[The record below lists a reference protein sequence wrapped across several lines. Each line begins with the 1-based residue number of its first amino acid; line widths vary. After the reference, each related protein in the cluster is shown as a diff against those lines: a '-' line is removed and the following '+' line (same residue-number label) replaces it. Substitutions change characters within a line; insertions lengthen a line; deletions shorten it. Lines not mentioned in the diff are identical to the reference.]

1 MITFK
6 QFLSEIQTA
15 SSDGEQAAK
24 LVFENCK
31 PFLKESEF
39 HFTKPDINYG
49 VGALYRGMNDVKLHR
64 LTEVSG
70 TRLRSPKDSSKEMH
84 ELLDDY
90 FDYKFGYRYRS
101 RGVFCS
107 GKESI
112 AESYGQA
119 CLIFPIGNFKYAF
132 SKQIEDAYVDLDPKG
147 GWGAKRTIL
156 DSFKNDLYK
165 EFIANFEGGADLGP
179 HEINA
184 QYEKFLGEK
193 FGRYGS
199 EAKQE
204 WWHILSEWLDK
215 ESPYQDTGLRGML
228 HGMGIGQNEIMLQC
242 EKYYLVPIASSGFSN
257 EFAMHLIDL
266 MDNK

>member
-6 QFLSEIQTA
+6 QFLLEIKSA
-15 SSDGEQAAK
+15 SSNAEEAAK
-24 LVFENCK
+24 LVFKNCQ

-39 HFTKPDINYG
+39 HFVKPDINYG
-49 VGALYRGMNDVKLHR
+49 VGALYRGMNDVKMHR

-70 TRLRSPKDSSKEMH
+70 TRLRQPKDSSKMLH

-101 RGVFCS
+101 KGVFCS
-107 GKESI
+107 AKESI
-112 AESYGQA
+112 AESYGVA
-119 CLIFPIGNFKYAF
+119 CLVFPIGNFKYAF

-156 DSFKNDLYK
+156 DSFKQQLYA
-165 EFIANFEGGADLGP
+165 EFIKDFKGGADLGP
-179 HEINA
+179 HEMNA

-199 EAKQE
+199 EAKQA
-204 WWHILSEWLDK
+204 WWNLLSAWLDK

-228 HGMGIGQNEIMLQC
+228 HDMGIGQHEIMIQC
-242 EKYYLVPIASSGFSN
+242 EKYYLIPVATSSFSN
-257 EFAMHLIDL
+257 EFAGHLIDL
-266 MDNK
+266 MEDK